1 MVYRD
6 IIRHPSPSIKSY
18 TDLGK
23 VGDFD
28 MSNEITT
35 SNVASMFGVHHN
47 TVRKWVSV
55 LEKRGYAIK
64 HEKRGKLNV
73 KLFNEEDIEVL
84 RAIHEGIKNPNVSL
98 EQAVTLAMEANVQSD
113 ERAANA
119 VLVTSVSS
127 ETVPSVKARLKIH
140 DQQLQAQLAFN
151 KELVDRLERNQ
162 RFIEESIKRRDEQ
175 LTQALRGLT
184 EAASSKATEVDDS
197 KPKRRKW
204 FRR

>member
-1 MVYRD
+1 
-6 IIRHPSPSIKSY
+6 
-18 TDLGK
+18 
-23 VGDFD
+23 
-28 MSNEITT
+28 MSERTT

-64 HEKRGKLNV
+64 HEQRGKVQV

-84 RAIHEGIKNPNVSL
+84 RIIHEVVKNPNVSL
-98 EQAVTLAMEANVQSD
+98 EQAVTLAIEATVQPD
-113 ERAANA
+113 ERGANA
-119 VLVTSVSS
+119 VEVASVSP
-127 ETVPSVKARLKIH
+127 EPVPSVEARLKIH
-140 DQQLQAQLAFN
+140 AQQLQAQLAFN

-175 LTQALRGLT
+175 LTQVLRVLT
-184 EAASSKATEVDDS
+184 EAASAKATEVEDPT
-197 KPKRRKW
+197 PKRRRW

>member
-1 MVYRD
+1 
-6 IIRHPSPSIKSY
+6 
-18 TDLGK
+18 
-23 VGDFD
+23 
-28 MSNEITT
+28 MSERTT

-64 HEKRGKLNV
+64 HEQRGKVQV
-73 KLFNEEDIEVL
+73 KLFNEEDIQVL
-84 RAIHEGIKNPNVSL
+84 RAIHEVIKNPNVSL
-98 EQAVTLAMEANVQSD
+98 EQAVTLAIEAIVQPD
-113 ERAANA
+113 EPAAKA
-119 VLVTSVSS
+119 VEVASVSP
-127 ETVPSVKARLKIH
+127 EPVPSVEARLNIH

-175 LTQALRGLT
+175 LTQALRVLS
-184 EAASSKATEVDDS
+184 EAASAKATEMEDP
-197 KPKRRKW
+197 KPKRRRW

>member
-1 MVYRD
+1 
-6 IIRHPSPSIKSY
+6 
-18 TDLGK
+18 
-23 VGDFD
+23 
-28 MSNEITT
+28 MSDEITT
-35 SNVASMFGVHHN
+35 SNVAVLFGVHHN
-47 TVRKWVSV
+47 TVRKWVSA

-64 HEKRGKLNV
+64 HEQRGKLNV
-73 KLFNEEDIEVL
+73 KLFNEDDIEVL
-84 RAIHEGIKNPNVSL
+84 RAIHEVIKNPNVSV
-98 EQAVTLAMEANVQSD
+98 EQAVTLAIEATVQQD

-119 VLVTSVSS
+119 VEVTAVAP
-127 ETVPSVKARLKIH
+127 ETVPSVEARLNIH

-175 LTQALRGLT
+175 LTQAFRGLT
-184 EAASSKATEVDDS
+184 EAASAKTTEIEDP

>member
-1 MVYRD
+1 
-6 IIRHPSPSIKSY
+6 
-18 TDLGK
+18 
-23 VGDFD
+23 
-28 MSNEITT
+28 MSDEKTT
-35 SNVASMFGVHHN
+35 SNVAAMFGVHHN

-55 LEKRGYAIK
+55 LEKRGYAIN
-64 HEKRGKLNV
+64 HEQRGKLQV

-84 RAIHEGIKNPNVSL
+84 RTIHEVIKNPNVSV
-98 EQAVTLAMEANVQSD
+98 EQAVTLAMEATVQPN

-119 VLVTSVSS
+119 VEVTAVAP
-127 ETVPSVKARLKIH
+127 ETVPSVEARLNIH

-175 LTQALRGLT
+175 LTQALRVLS
-184 EAASSKATEVDDS
+184 EAASAKATEMEDP
-197 KPKRRKW
+197 KPKRHRW

>member
-1 MVYRD
+1 
-6 IIRHPSPSIKSY
+6 
-18 TDLGK
+18 
-23 VGDFD
+23 
-28 MSNEITT
+28 MSERTT

-64 HEKRGKLNV
+64 HEQRGKVQV
-73 KLFNEEDIEVL
+73 KLFNEEDIQVL
-84 RAIHEGIKNPNVSL
+84 RAIHEVIKNPNVSL
-98 EQAVTLAMEANVQSD
+98 EQAVTLAIEATVQPD
-113 ERAANA
+113 EPAANA
-119 VLVTSVSS
+119 VEVASVSP
-127 ETVPSVKARLKIH
+127 EPVPSVEARLNIH

-175 LTQALRGLT
+175 LTQALRVLS
-184 EAASSKATEVDDS
+184 EAASAKATEMEEP
-197 KPKRRKW
+197 KPKRRRW